1 MKRSATIAAVA
12 VAVSLL
18 PLAGADLGAQKYPVV
33 EEIEGVSMT
42 EYFVNGG
49 SPVGDVALERNCRP
63 SEEEE
68 NALYRTNN
76 HGEKYISNVS
86 LLFVDEEDRG
96 GLYTYSGEQVRTLN
110 GYFSCIGLERF
121 EEPEYFGCRSIK
133 TLYRY
138 LEMFQPNHPSPDR
151 APWSEMNQELYLNLY
166 VLGGGIAYRDETGY
180 MELRYKARWT
190 LCKELW

>member
-1 MKRSATIAAVA
+1 MKRSATIAA

-33 EEIEGVSMT
+33 EEIDGLSMT

-49 SPVGDVALERNCRP
+49 SPIGDVELERNCRP
-63 SEEEE
+63 SEEKE
-68 NALYRTNN
+68 NALYET
-76 HGEKYISNVS
+76 GYSGTTYISQED
-86 LLFVDEEDRG
+86 LLFEESPLG
-96 GLYTYSGEQVRTLN
+96 STLN

-121 EEPEYFGCRSIK
+121 EEPEHFGCRSIK

-151 APWSEMNQELYLNLY
+151 APWSEMNQELYLNPPLFTSG
-166 VLGGGIAYRDETGY
+166 LEAG
-180 MELRYKARWT
+180 
-190 LCKELW
+190 